1 MPSSSPPAN
10 WTIRQAEQRDA
21 PFLGWACVAA
31 ARSHRPKGWF
41 DIVLRRDEAF
51 VVDYATALT
60 RAHARSWWHWS
71 LFRVAEIDGEVVS
84 ALCGFGD
91 EGVYYKSREA
101 MAEASEKLGVP
112 QAEHAAYWQRGHFI
126 VSTVTSEPNAWTIE
140 NVATAPT
147 ARGQGVTL
155 ALVENELAVA
165 RRAGFKRAQVSFFI
179 GNTPAERLY
188 AKAGFAYAEEK
199 RAAEFEAV
207 MGTPG
212 TIRFAR
218 DL

>member
-1 MPSSSPPAN
+1 MPRPTPN
-10 WTIRQAEQRDA
+10 TWTLRQAETRDA

-51 VVDYATALT
+51 VNAYATALT
-60 RAHARSWWHWS
+60 LAAARSWWHWS
-71 LFRVAEIDGEVVS
+71 LFRVAEVEGEVVS

-101 MAEASEKLGVP
+101 VAEASDKMGLTKAE
-112 QAEHAAYWQRGHFI
+112 QAELWPRGSFI
-126 VSTVTSEPNAWTIE
+126 ATTATSERNAWTIE
-140 NVATAPT
+140 NVATAPK
-147 ARGQGVTL
+147 ARGAGVTL
-155 ALVENELAVA
+155 ALVENELEIA

-188 AKAGFAYAEEK
+188 TKAGFTYAEEK
-199 RAAEFEAV
+199 RDADFEAA

>member
-1 MPSSSPPAN
+1 MPATSAN
-10 WTIRQAEQRDA
+10 WIIRPAEKRDA

-31 ARSHRPKGWF
+31 ARSHRPRGWF

-51 VVDYATALT
+51 VNAYATELT
-60 RAHARSWWHWS
+60 RAAARSWWHWS
-71 LFRVAEIDGEVVS
+71 LFRVAEVEGAVVS
-84 ALCGFGD
+84 AMCGFGD
-91 EGVYYKSREA
+91 ESVYYKSGEA
-101 MAEASEKLGVP
+101 MAEASAKLGVP
-112 QAEHAAYWQRGHFI
+112 EAEHAQYWPRGAFI

-140 NVATAPT
+140 NVATKLESRRA
-147 ARGQGVTL
+147 GVTL
-155 ALVENELAVA
+155 ALVESELEVA
-165 RRAGFKRAQVSFFI
+165 RAAGFKRAQVSFFI

-188 AKAGFAYAEEK
+188 AKAGFTFAEEK
-199 RAAEFEAV
+199 RAVDFEAQ